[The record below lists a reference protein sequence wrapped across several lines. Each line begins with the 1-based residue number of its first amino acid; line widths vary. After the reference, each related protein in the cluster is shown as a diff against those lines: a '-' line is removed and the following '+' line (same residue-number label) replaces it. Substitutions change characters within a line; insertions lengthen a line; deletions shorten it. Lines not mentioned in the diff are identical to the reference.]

1 MSVVL
6 YRKHRPQSFKEVLG
20 QDHIVG
26 PLAEAVKKGAL
37 AHSYLFF
44 GSRGTGKTSVARI
57 LAREIGCV
65 PEDIYEIDA
74 ASNRGIDDV
83 RELREGV
90 RSLPFRSPYKVY
102 IVDEV
107 HMLTKEAFNALL
119 KTLEEPPAH
128 AIFILATTEVEKVPD
143 TVLSRC
149 ETYTFKKPTAAL
161 LTGAVKDVAKKEGYA
176 IEPEAAEVI
185 AMLGDGSFRDALGV
199 LQLVLSSGAEKKITR
214 EAVEKVTNVPS
225 HVLVNEVIAGLA
237 ERDTAKALGAV
248 HRAAESNADFT
259 IFVRL
264 LLKKLR
270 FILLLRHAP
279 DMKPMIKEEL
289 SEDDFALLSNLAG
302 ASGKH
307 INSATILALL
317 DAYTQTSRAHIPQ
330 LPLELALLKLIGE
343 NKNETTP

>member
-1 MSVVL
+1 MSHVVL
-6 YRKHRPQSFKEVLG
+6 YRKHRPQSFKDVLG
-20 QDHIVG
+20 QDHIIG
-26 PLAEAVKKGAL
+26 PLMEAIKKGTP

-57 LAREIGCV
+57 LAREVGCA
-65 PEDIYEIDA
+65 PEDLHEIDA

-149 ETYTFKKPTAAL
+149 ETYTFRKPTAAL
-161 LTGAVKDVAKKEGYA
+161 LAGAIKDVAKKEGYA

-199 LQLVLSSGAEKKITR
+199 LQLVISSTKDKKITE
-214 EAVEKVTNVPS
+214 EAVAKVTSVPS
-225 HVLVNEVIAGLA
+225 GALVNEVIQALA
-237 ERDTAKALGAV
+237 EGDAAKALSEV
-248 HRAAESNADFT
+248 RRAAEANVDFT

-270 FILLLRHAP
+270 FILLIRHAP
-279 DMKPMIKEEL
+279 DMKESIKAEL
-289 SEDDFALLSNLAG
+289 GEDDFARLSTLAG
-302 ASGKH
+302 VAGKNIKSG
-307 INSATILALL
+307 TILALL
-317 DAYTQTSRAHIPQ
+317 DAYTQTGRAHIPQ

-343 NKNETTP
+343 PREE